1 MEIFHI
7 EGIKEDVML
16 EIKYSDTE
24 LFQSLFTYYISIT

>member
-24 LFQSLFTYYISIT
+24 LFQFLFTYYISIT